1 MIAKEPPR
9 EKIFEAWSAV
19 ASGRVQFAGAPDAK
33 TGDAEVESS
42 NGEKKYFVSW
52 SDGRYGSDDPATW
65 WQKYPGYPIL
75 AVLMLQGKLPYDAK
89 IASLF
94 KNVNWTDANAAAR
107 RDYALAFREVC
118 AALKLSPETIA
129 EAEREATRTLEIL
142 KTLDIAASGKKGPK
156 RAR

>member
-107 RDYALAFREVC
+107 RDSPSPSAKYAPRSSYRRKQSPKPKGKRREPS
-118 AALKLSPETIA
+118 KS
-129 EAEREATRTLEIL
+129 
-142 KTLDIAASGKKGPK
+142 
-156 RAR
+156 